1 MASLFCHGD
10 QSKVID
16 SVLELPTGS
25 PLAATAEVI
34 SMHVTPSV
42 ALVEDVTVSFGVASE
57 AALRTSQGTPC
68 FVTRQ
73 VGLSGGTLHGA
84 LEVGFYV
91 AEFMGH
97 SNVWSFVAR
106 AATLKQ
112 VKGSVP
118 DQVSPRQNQIVCY
131 SRKPD

>member
-1 MASLFCHGD
+1 MVPRMASLFCHGD

-34 SMHVTPSV
+34 SMHVTPSL

-73 VGLSGGTLHGA
+73 VRLSGRILHGA
-84 LEVGFYV
+84 LKVEASLVV
-91 AEFMGH
+91 FMGH
-97 SNVWSFVAR
+97 SKVWSFVAG
-106 AATLKQ
+106 AA
-112 VKGSVP
+112 
-118 DQVSPRQNQIVCY
+118 I
-131 SRKPD
+131 